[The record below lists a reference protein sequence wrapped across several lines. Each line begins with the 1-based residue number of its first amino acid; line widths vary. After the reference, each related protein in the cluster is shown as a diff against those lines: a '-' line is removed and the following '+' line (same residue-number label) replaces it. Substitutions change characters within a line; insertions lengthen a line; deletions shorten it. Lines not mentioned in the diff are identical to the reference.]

1 MQALQS
7 DARVMK
13 RKISRFTRLTD
24 PRQMRR
30 RKRENGVHHER
41 MRCGNAKES
50 IAC

>member
-30 RKRENGVHHER
+30 GKCENRVHHKR
-41 MRCGNAKES
+41 MRCGNAKKS
-50 IAC
+50 IVC